1 MNVYEVVKLVGTCVG
16 LILGAIVSFVLFFRV
31 MAWIDL
37 WVKYKTG
44 VERSRPKV
52 RSKKSQIGAGDSN
65 PRQNDERQAIPPVPQ
80 LIHDRMVTSQPLNR
94 VVREQLANRKPRP
107 HSRSNDA
114 APALEDSA
122 ADTQTSESQSE
133 VRSKSLDI
141 ATISEPE
148 TKTPNR
154 IATVQ
159 LLSGETIERVSFCSK
174 EKAAKICEGLGFTGI
189 VLENDEGQISVIR
202 ESNIKLVTWKVS

>member
-1 MNVYEVVKLVGTCVG
+1 MSVYEIVKLVGTCVG

-44 VERSRPKV
+44 AERSRPKV
-52 RSKKSQIGAGDSN
+52 KSKKSRIGPGDST
-65 PRQNDERQAIPPVPQ
+65 PQQSDESKSHSSTMPQ
-80 LIHDRMVTSQPLNR
+80 LIHDRSGHSQHQNR
-94 VVREQLANRKPRP
+94 VVREQLANRQPRP
-107 HSRSNDA
+107 YNRSNDA
-114 APALEDSA
+114 TPACEVSTAYLEG
-122 ADTQTSESQSE
+122 SEQ
-133 VRSKSLDI
+133 RSKALDI
-141 ATISEPE
+141 VAVSEPE
-148 TKTPNR
+148 TKTSNR

-202 ESNIKLVTWKVS
+202 ESNIKLVTWKVC